1 MKKYYFFTIL
11 AVAGMVSAFA
21 QKKINGNIYI
31 THPAITVVEEFGK
44 AFEAGDSAKMASY
57 LTADFKFFDG
67 TSNLNNFGEVGKAQF
82 LSDAASFKNRF

>member
-57 LTADFKFFDG
+57 LTADFK
-67 TSNLNNFGEVGKAQF
+67 
-82 LSDAASFKNRF
+82 